1 LASGKSHGEIVADLY
16 LVALSRTPTEQELA
30 SSIQFLDEYSSRDE
44 YYQDLLWALMN
55 SKQFLFVH

>member
-1 LASGKSHGEIVADLY
+1 MSELAP
-16 LVALSRTPTEQELA
+16 RWRRPTDEELA
-30 SSIQFLDEYSSRDE
+30 SSVQFLDEYSSRDE